1 MHALQA
7 HDEGSGDRLIVM
19 RRKGRR
25 IGRVR
30 QMGDVR
36 RAGACFLAL
45 SLQMTTCAQMY
56 NTAETSAFDE
66 CSKL

>member
-19 RRKGRR
+19 RRKGRH

-45 SLQMTTCAQMY
+45 SLQMTNLRTNVQHRRD
-56 NTAETSAFDE
+56 FGF
-66 CSKL
+66 